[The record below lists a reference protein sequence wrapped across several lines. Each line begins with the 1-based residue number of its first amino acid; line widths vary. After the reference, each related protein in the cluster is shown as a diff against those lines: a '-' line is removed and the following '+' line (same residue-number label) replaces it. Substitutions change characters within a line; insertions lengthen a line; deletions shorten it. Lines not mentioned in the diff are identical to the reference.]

1 MVGIWRWLAGLPPLD
16 LSLRLT
22 LLALLLH
29 PVGDES
35 IRIPLLALGAI
46 ALLFPGLLHRVALWG
61 ALALL
66 TGFRVVLDWPL
77 SDNHAYLLSYWCL
90 AVTVSCGFADRDR
103 VLAVNARWL
112 IALVFGFAALW
123 KLVLAPDFVDGSF
136 FRVTLLTDPRF
147 EGFTRLVGGLSIEEI
162 DSARVALG
170 RHSDGGT
177 LEAVAAA
184 TSSVRLGWLAFV
196 MTGWTLA
203 IELAVAVA
211 FCWPPS
217 RGLSTLRDSILI
229 VFCASTYAVATV
241 DGFGWLLIAMGVAQC
256 EVERPRTRIAFL
268 ATFVLILFYREVPWL
283 TWLADLAD
291 RSSPAS

>member
-1 MVGIWRWLAGLPPLD
+1 VVGIWRWLAGLPPLD

-35 IRIPLLALGAI
+35 IRIPILALGAI

-66 TGFRVVLDWPL
+66 TGIRVVLDWPL

-184 TSSVRLGWLAFV
+184 TSSVRLRWLAFV

-203 IELAVAVA
+203 IEIAVAVA
-211 FCWPPS
+211 FCWPRS
-217 RGLSTLRDSILI
+217 RDLSKLRDSLLI

-241 DGFGWLLIAMGVAQC
+241 DGFGWLLIAMGVVQC
-256 EVERPRTRIAFL
+256 EVERRRTRFAFL
-268 ATFVLILFYREVPWL
+268 ATFALILVYREVPWL

-291 RSSPAS
+291 RSRPAL